1 MLSQLWQGKMLKH
14 ELNYH
19 HDSAQLFE
27 RIAQQPWA
35 QILDSGQM
43 LNPATGKP
51 GSQYGRYDILVAEPF
66 ITLVTR
72 GETTTITQDGHSKN
86 STEDPF
92 LLLKNVLSQYKAPQ
106 ADLALAGGALPF
118 TGGALPF
125 AGGDLPF
132 AGGALGY
139 FAYDLARRIENLPSI
154 AKNDTDTPQMMQE
167 MMPEMMIGIYD
178 WALVVDHREQRSYL
192 VSHGMH
198 AKTQQNWH
206 KLQALFYAPSGA
218 SSLEDKL
225 SQFEVKTPTSS
236 NLSLPQY
243 AQAFAKIKAYI
254 SNGDCYQVN
263 LAQRFCAEVVG
274 DSWQA
279 YKKLR
284 EISPAPFM
292 AYMNLPLNKTETFQ
306 VLSNSPERFIQTNG
320 DHVETRPIKG
330 TRPRSN
336 NPEQDL
342 AYSKELLTS
351 DKDKAENLMIV
362 DLMRND
368 LSKSCDGVK
377 VSKLFQLQ
385 SFANVHHLVSIIVAK
400 LKPNNSAVDVLRNC
414 FPGGSITGAPK
425 LRAMQIIEEL
435 EPHRRGLYC
444 GAIGYIGFDGD
455 MDTNIAIRTAVVCKN
470 ELSFYA
476 GGGIV
481 ADSESEK
488 EYNET
493 LDKASNF
500 KAIMQFFMRL

>member
-1 MLSQLWQGKMLKH
+1 MLKH
-14 ELNYH
+14 EITYY
-19 HDSAQLFE
+19 HDSARLFE
-27 RIAQQPWA
+27 RIAHQPWA

-43 LNPATGKP
+43 QTPATGKP
-51 GSQYGRYDILVAEPF
+51 GSQYGRYDIIVAEPF
-66 ITLVTR
+66 ITLVTQ
-72 GETTTITQDGHSKN
+72 GETTTITQEGHSKN

-92 LLLKNVLSQYKAPQ
+92 LLLKNLLSEYKAPKS
-106 ADLALAGGALPF
+106 DF
-118 TGGALPF
+118 PF
-125 AGGDLPF
+125 AGG
-132 AGGALGY
+132 GLGY
-139 FAYDLARRIENLPSI
+139 FAYDLARRIEKLS
-154 AKNDTDTPQMMQE
+154 ADKTSE
-167 MMPEMMIGIYD
+167 MMPEMMVAIYD
-178 WALVVDHREQRSYL
+178 WAVVVDHREQRSYL
-192 VSHGMH
+192 VSHGLN
-198 AKTQQNWH
+198 AKTHENWPR
-206 KLQALFYAPSGA
+206 LQALFNAPFQPSKA
-218 SSLEDKL
+218 NF
-225 SQFEVKTPTSS
+225 QVTSAIES
-236 NLSLPQY
+236 NLTKLQY
-243 AQAFAKIKAYI
+243 SQAFAKVMAYI
-254 SNGDCYQVN
+254 NAGDCYQVN
-263 LAQRFCAEVVG
+263 LAQRFSAEVAG

-292 AYMNLPLNKTETFQ
+292 AYMNLPLNEAEHLQ
-306 VLSNSPERFIQTNG
+306 VLSNSPERFIQTSGN
-320 DHVETRPIKG
+320 HVETRPIKG

-336 NPEQDL
+336 NPKEDL

-368 LSKSCDGVK
+368 LSKCCEGVK

-400 LKPNNSAVDVLRNC
+400 LKPNQTAVDVLRNS

-470 ELSFYA
+470 QMHFYA

-493 LDKASNF
+493 LDKAS
-500 KAIMQFFMRL
+500 KLITVMQFFMRL